1 MNGIYIHFP
10 YCVHKC
16 SYCDFYSIENLN
28 SRNKFVQN
36 LCFEIAKYREQ
47 NGNKIKADTLFIGGG
62 TPSLMKPHHI
72 EKIFE
77 TLHQNIDFANDSEMT
92 MECNPGTID
101 VKYMSVYKDMG
112 INRISFGVQS
122 FIERDLKF
130 LERIH
135 SPGDVG
141 LAIDIARNA
150 GFENLSIDL
159 MFALPNQSLD
169 DWRYNLE
176 RAVELETNH
185 ISAYSLIYEPG
196 TPLYEEYISG
206 KIQPQSDDKDAEL
219 YEITNEVLSKAGFQ
233 QYEVSNYAK
242 PDFKCKHNL
251 KYWSGSEYFG
261 FGPSAHSYINKKR
274 YWNYRSNQK
283 YFELLEKNEFPV
295 EGYEDLSEKQILFE
309 KIYLGLRAEGLN
321 IDELKQSYNIDLYDE
336 NENFINNLKSEG
348 LLNFNN
354 GVIKLTNKGYFVGDN
369 ITVEFA
375 KTLDKFFGE

>member
-28 SRNKFVQN
+28 SRNRFVQN
-36 LCFEIAKYREQ
+36 LCNEIVKYREVS
-47 NGNKIKADTLFIGGG
+47 GSKINADTLFFGGG

-77 TLHQNIDFANDSEMT
+77 TLHNNIDFADNTEMT

-101 VKYMSVYKDMG
+101 IKYMSVYKALG

-122 FIERDLKF
+122 FIDRDLKF

-135 SPGDVG
+135 SPDDVG
-141 LAIDIARNA
+141 KALDIARNA
-150 GFENLSIDL
+150 GFENISIDL
-159 MFALPNQSLD
+159 MFALPDQSLD

-176 RAVELETNH
+176 KAVELETNH

-219 YEITNEVLSKAGFQ
+219 YEITGEVLTKAGFE

-242 PDFKCKHNL
+242 PGFKCKHNL

-261 FGPSAHSYINKKR
+261 FGPSAHSYIDKRR
-274 YWNYRSNQK
+274 YWNFRSNHK
-283 YFELLEKNEFPV
+283 YFELLEKNELPV
-295 EGYEDLSEKQILFE
+295 EGFEKLSEKQILFE

-321 IDELKQSYNIDLYDE
+321 IYELKGTYNIDLYDE
-336 NENFINNLKSEG
+336 NEKLIHNLKSEG
-348 LLNFNN
+348 LLTFDD

-375 KTLDKFFGE
+375 KSLDNIFGE